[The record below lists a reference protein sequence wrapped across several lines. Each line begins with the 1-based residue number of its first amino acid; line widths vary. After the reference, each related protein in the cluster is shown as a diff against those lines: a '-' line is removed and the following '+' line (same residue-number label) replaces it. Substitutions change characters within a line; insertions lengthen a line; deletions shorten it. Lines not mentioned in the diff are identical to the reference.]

1 MRPEKDTPTRS
12 STPLRSDAQRNRER
26 ILEVALAEL
35 TRSADAP
42 LSAIAKKAGV
52 GQGTF
57 YRNFPNREAL
67 VLEVYRY
74 EVQQVADAAAKLLET
89 HPPDQALREWMD
101 RLAQY
106 AMAKAGLADA
116 LRTATSVARGTL
128 TRLGHG
134 PVAHAV
140 TLLLK
145 ANEEAGTIRP
155 GVTPDDFILAI
166 AGLWQI
172 DPHGDWQPRAE
183 RLLDLVMDG
192 LRAGAPGPGAPPAPP
207 RPAPAPSAP
216 ASSAPDNAP
225 RQTGTAGDE

>member
-1 MRPEKDTPTRS
+1 MQEEKSAT
-12 STPLRSDAQRNRER
+12 LRSDAQRNRER

-35 TRSADAP
+35 TRAADAP

-74 EVQQVADAAAKLLET
+74 EMQQVADTAAQLLQT
-89 HPPDQALREWMD
+89 RAPDQALREWMD

-116 LRTATSVARGTL
+116 LRKTTSKYGSLAQ
-128 TRLGHG
+128 LGHG
-134 PVAHAV
+134 PVTQAV
-140 TLLLK
+140 TLLLN

-155 GVTPDDFILAI
+155 GLTPDDFVLAI

-172 DPHGDWQPRAE
+172 DPHSDWQPRAT
-183 RLLDLVMDG
+183 RLMDLVMDG
-192 LRAGAPGPGAPPAPP
+192 LRAGASGAGG
-207 RPAPAPSAP
+207 P
-216 ASSAPDNAP
+216 AS
-225 RQTGTAGDE
+225 DESEADGSRADGPSDGGA

>member
-1 MRPEKDTPTRS
+1 MHPEKDA
-12 STPLRSDAQRNRER
+12 PLRSDAQRNRER

-35 TRSADAP
+35 KRSADAP

-74 EVQQVADAAAKLLET
+74 EVQQVADTAAQLLET
-89 HPPDQALREWMD
+89 RPPDQALREWMD

-116 LRTATSVARGTL
+116 LRTATSSPRGTL
-128 TRLGHG
+128 AKLGHG
-134 PVAHAV
+134 PVRSAV
-140 TLLLK
+140 SILLK
-145 ANEEAGTIRP
+145 ANEEAGTIRL
-155 GVTPDDFILAI
+155 GVTPDDFVLAI
-166 AGLWQI
+166 AGLWQLN
-172 DPHGDWQPRAE
+172 PHDDWQPRAA

-192 LRAGAPGPGAPPAPP
+192 LRAGAPGPGAP
-207 RPAPAPSAP
+207 
-216 ASSAPDNAP
+216 
-225 RQTGTAGDE
+225 TGAG

>member
-1 MRPEKDTPTRS
+1 MREDKRTA
-12 STPLRSDAQRNRER
+12 LRPDAQRNRER

-35 TRSADAP
+35 TGAADVP
-42 LSAIAKKAGV
+42 LSVIAKKAGV

-74 EVQQVADAAAKLLET
+74 EMQQVADSAAQLLRT
-89 HPPDQALREWMD
+89 RAPDQALREWMD

-116 LRTATSVARGTL
+116 LRKATSSYGSLAQ
-128 TRLGHG
+128 LGHG
-134 PVAHAV
+134 PVTRAV
-140 TLLLK
+140 TLLLN

-155 GVTPDDFILAI
+155 GLAPDDFVLAI

-172 DPHGDWQPRAE
+172 DPHGDWQPRAT

-192 LRAGAPGPGAPPAPP
+192 LRAGASGAG
-207 RPAPAPSAP
+207 RSA
-216 ASSAPDNAP
+216 ADESERTDSG
-225 RQTGTAGDE
+225 RTG

>member
-1 MRPEKDTPTRS
+1 MQQHKDA
-12 STPLRSDAQRNRER
+12 PLRSDAQRNRER

-35 TRSADAP
+35 THSADAP

-57 YRNFPNREAL
+57 YRNFPNRESL

-74 EVQQVADAAAKLLET
+74 EVQQVADAASQLLET
-89 HPPDQALREWMD
+89 RTPEQALREWMD

-116 LRTATSVARGTL
+116 MRKATSARGSL
-128 TRLGHG
+128 AGLGHG
-134 PVAHAV
+134 PVTSAV

-145 ANEEAGTIRP
+145 ANEDAGTIRP
-155 GVTPDDFILAI
+155 DVTPDDFVLAI

-172 DPHGDWQPRAE
+172 DPHSDWQSRAG

-192 LRAGAPGPGAPPAPP
+192 LRTGAPGA
-207 RPAPAPSAP
+207 
-216 ASSAPDNAP
+216 
-225 RQTGTAGDE
+225 

>member
-1 MRPEKDTPTRS
+1 MEQKRDA
-12 STPLRSDAQRNRER
+12 PLRSDAQRNRER

-74 EVQQVADAAAKLLET
+74 ETQQVADAAAQLLGT
-89 HPPDQALREWMD
+89 RSPDRALREWMD
-101 RLAQY
+101 RLAQF
-106 AMAKAGLADA
+106 AMAKAGMAEA
-116 LRTATSVARGTL
+116 IRHAMSAS
-128 TRLGHG
+128 HG
-134 PVAHAV
+134 PAKPGHAPV
-140 TLLLK
+140 TAAAELLLR
-145 ANEEAGTIRP
+145 ACEDDGAIRP
-155 GVTPDDFILAI
+155 GVTSDDFLLAI

-172 DPHGDWQPRAE
+172 DPRGDWQRRTA

-192 LRAGAPGPGAPPAPP
+192 LRTGAPGNAKDPSPGEQGP
-207 RPAPAPSAP
+207 RWSSVGRSPDPST
-216 ASSAPDNAP
+216 SHNVVD
-225 RQTGTAGDE
+225 